1 MKRQLAVGDVI
12 DGFRLDQT
20 LPAGGMSE
28 LWRVSRPDVAFPAL
42 MKIPRVAGGE
52 SPMTI
57 LGFEVEQMI
66 LARLKGAHVPR
77 YVAAGDFEGPYIV
90 MELIEGPS
98 LKAKLDHLPLP
109 YDEVAAIGARV
120 ATALHDLHRQHVI
133 HLDLKPSNVIMRGDN
148 AVLIDFGL
156 SRHTQLPDL
165 PAEEIG
171 GPIGTGP
178 YISPEQLEG
187 VRNDPRSD
195 LFALGV
201 ILYFLATGE
210 RPFGDPQTV
219 RDWRRRLYV
228 DPLPPR
234 ASSRRH
240 AAVAAGN
247 HPALPGA
254 RPRQRAIRPRRNWRS
269 ICSTLTRSRSP
280 RARRRRAAAVSWPRI
295 GRRLARLRP
304 NPIGVQPRNAARPRQ
319 RADHRRRGG
328 PHGLAGAGGCAAR
341 KSPPH
346 CRGRARRAA
355 RLRQHFQAG
364 ANWRSTISRT
374 SKAATFTSSDWR
386 NWNTGCIRSADVTD
400 HVTFHVLEAVDPA
413 AALVEFARKSHADHI
428 VIGARGSSALRRYL
442 GSVSAQVVA
451 EALCTVTVVRAT
463 AEARMVEE

>member
-42 MKIPRVAGGE
+42 MKIPRVAGSE

-98 LKAKLDHLPLP
+98 LKTKLDHLPLP
-109 YDEVAAIGARV
+109 YDEVAAIGAHV
-120 ATALHDLHRQHVI
+120 ATALHDLHQQHVI
-133 HLDLKPSNVIMRGDN
+133 HLDLKPSNVIMRGDK

-201 ILYFLATGE
+201 ILYFLTTGE
-210 RPFGDPQTV
+210 RPFGDPQSV

-234 ASSRRH
+234 HLRADMPPWLQEIILRCLERD
-240 AAVAAGN
+240 
-247 HPALPGA
+247 PGA
-254 RPRQRAIRPRRNWRS
+254 RHQTAAQLAFDLQHPQQIVLTARAQAKRRGGFM
-269 ICSTLTRSRSP
+269 
-280 RARRRRAAAVSWPRI
+280 AAI

-304 NPIGVQPRNAARPRQ
+304 NPIGAQPRTAARPDSAPIIVAAVDLTASPAL
-319 RADHRRRGG
+319 ADALRENLRRIV
-328 PHGLAGAGGCAAR
+328 AAE
-341 KSPPH
+341 P
-346 CRGRARRAA
+346 GA
-355 RLRQHFQAG
+355 RLACVNIFKLAKIALDDFEDEQG
-364 ANWRSTISRT
+364 
-374 SKAATFTSSDWR
+374 R
-386 NWNTGCIRSADVTD
+386 NIHLKRLAELEYWVHPIRDITD
-400 HVTFHVLEAVDPA
+400 HITFHVLEAVDPA
-413 AALVEFARKSHADHI
+413 AALVEFARKSQADHI

-451 EALCTVTVVRAT
+451 EALCTVTVVRAA